1 VINVVGGHG
10 GGAAPL
16 PPIQIKQAQ
25 RPTTGVL
32 SAGALVAALLAY
44 PFIDRALGL
53 QTVHAVSD
61 GMIYVLLALGLNIVI
76 GYAGLLDL
84 GYAAFFAIGA
94 YTMGLLNSP
103 VLGSPLYGHPWS
115 FWLCIWLAAA
125 MSALLGLVIGAPTLR
140 VRGDYLAIITLG
152 FGEIIPVAI
161 RNLGDITIDIGGWRP
176 VERLNLTGG
185 ENGVNPVGR
194 PYLPGVPFET
204 DPVPWYFLILVIG
217 ALSLWAMSRLQD
229 SRLGRAWMAIRE
241 DETAADCTG
250 VNPISTKLL
259 AFALGAWFSGFA
271 GSVYAAKLQAITP
284 GAFEFQ
290 VSIMLLCMVV
300 LGGAGSLRGVILG
313 GMLITLFDRV
323 VLSQATFLVR
333 GLGRATGITALVG
346 ADLTLWRWFFFG
358 LGLAV
363 MMLVRP
369 QGLAGRRLRPVAVET
384 PDADDA
390 IVAEAPPAPI
400 AQVVPVWLR
409 EVAVRGGPASAAVRG
424 AAEGEPSREKRS
436 PLLEVRGLS
445 KRFGGVVAVSDV
457 DLVIPRGAIIGLI
470 GPNGAGKTTFFNT
483 VTGLIRPDGGA
494 IVFDGASLVGLRP
507 NAVVARGVARTFQ
520 SIRLFQQLT
529 VLENVLVGQH
539 CRLAAR
545 VLGAIF
551 RPPAVVAEEARAR
564 ERGREV
570 IAFVGLAG
578 KEDDIARNLSYGDQR
593 RLEIARAL
601 ATEPRL
607 LLLDEPSAGMNPR
620 ETDTLTELI
629 GLMRRELAL
638 SILLIEHHMEVVM
651 GISDRIT
658 VLDHGVRIAEGT
670 PAEIQRHSAVI
681 EAYLGTGY
689 EAELAARSR

>member
-1 VINVVGGHG
+1 VIDPRRALGWTAVTAG
-10 GGAAPL
+10 L
-16 PPIQIKQAQ
+16 
-25 RPTTGVL
+25 VL
-32 SAGALVAALLAY
+32 Y
-44 PFIDRALGL
+44 PFLDQSLGL

-61 GMIYVLLALGLNIVI
+61 GMIYVLLALGLNIVV

-94 YTMGLLNSP
+94 YSMGLLNSP
-103 VLGSPLYGHPWS
+103 VLGSPLYGHAWS
-115 FWLCIWLAAA
+115 FWICIWLAAA
-125 MSALLGLVIGAPTLR
+125 VSALLGVVIGAPTLR

-217 ALSLWAMSRLQD
+217 ALSLWAMNRLRD

-259 AFALGAWFSGFA
+259 AFALGASFSGFA

-300 LGGAGSLRGVILG
+300 LGGAGSLKGVILG
-313 GMLITLFDRV
+313 GMLITVFDRV
-323 VLSQATFLVR
+323 VLTQTTSIVR
-333 GLGRATGITALVG
+333 WIGRGAGVPALVA

-358 LGLAV
+358 LGLVLV
-363 MMLVRP
+363 MLLRP
-369 QGLAGRRLRPVAVET
+369 EGLAGRRARPVPVDDE
-384 PDADDA
+384 ADDA
-390 IVAEAPPAPI
+390 PGLQPAP
-400 AQVVPVWLR
+400 VPRIEAIPAWLR
-409 EVAVRGGPASAAVRG
+409 ERVQRDA
-424 AAEGEPSREKRS
+424 GERERS
-436 PLLEVRGLS
+436 PILDVAGLT
-445 KRFGGVVAVSDV
+445 KRFGGVLALSDV
-457 DLVIPRGAIIGLI
+457 NLVVPRGAIIGLI
-470 GPNGAGKTTFFNT
+470 GPNGAGKTTLFNT

-494 IVFDGASLVGLRP
+494 IVFEGAGLAGLRP
-507 NAVVARGVARTFQ
+507 NAIVARGIARTFQ
-520 SIRLFQQLT
+520 SIRLFPQMT
-529 VLENVLVGQH
+529 VLDNVLVGEH
-539 CRLAAR
+539 CRLTATVPGA
-545 VLGAIF
+545 VL
-551 RPPAVVAEEARAR
+551 RPPAVIAEEIRAR
-564 ERGREV
+564 ERARELLT
-570 IAFVGLAG
+570 FVGLGG
-578 KEDDIARNLSYGDQR
+578 KEADIARNLSYGDQR

-607 LLLDEPSAGMNPR
+607 LLLDEPTAGMNPR
-620 ETDTLTELI
+620 ETETLTELI
-629 GLMRRELAL
+629 GLLRRELSL
-638 SILLIEHHMEVVM
+638 SVLLIEHDMGVVM

-658 VLDHGVRIAEGT
+658 VLDYGTRIAEGT
-670 PAEIQRHSAVI
+670 PAEIQRHRGVI
-681 EAYLGTGY
+681 EAYLGAGY
-689 EAELAARSR
+689 EQELAARDPAR

>member
-1 VINVVGGHG
+1 VKKPEWITLVV
-10 GGAAPL
+10 
-16 PPIQIKQAQ
+16 
-25 RPTTGVL
+25 
-32 SAGALVAALLAY
+32 ALLVY

-61 GMIYVLLALGLNIVI
+61 GMIYVLLALGLNIVV
-76 GYAGLLDL
+76 GYAGMLDL

-94 YTMGLLNSP
+94 YAMGLLNSP
-103 VLGSPLYGHPWS
+103 VLGSPLYGHAWS

-176 VERLNLTGG
+176 VTRLNLTGG

-217 ALSLWAMSRLQD
+217 AFSLWAMARLQD

-323 VLSQATFLVR
+323 VLSQTTFLVR
-333 GLGRATGITALVG
+333 AIGRATGITALVG

-369 QGLAGRRLRPVAVET
+369 QGLAGRRLPPVAVER

-390 IVAEAPPAPI
+390 VVAEPPIAPI
-400 AQVVPVWLR
+400 ARVVPQWLR
-409 EVAVRGGPASAAVRG
+409 EVAVRGGPASA
-424 AAEGEPSREKRS
+424 SS
-436 PLLEVRGLS
+436 SLLEVRGLT

-457 DLVIPRGAIIGLI
+457 DLAIPRGAIVGLI

-483 VTGLIRPDGGA
+483 VTGLIRPDGGQ
-494 IVFDGASLVGLRP
+494 ILLDGASLVGLRP
-507 NAVVARGVARTFQ
+507 NAIVARGVARTFQ

-551 RPPAVVAEEARAR
+551 RPPAVVVEEARAR
-564 ERGREV
+564 ERGREL
-570 IAFVGLAG
+570 IAFVGLAD
-578 KEDDIARNLSYGDQR
+578 KESDTARNLSYGDQR

-638 SILLIEHHMEVVM
+638 SVLLIEHHMEVVM